1 MAARTHEMQSWT
13 QVSGSPV
20 HRVERRGGSW
30 LLSPSARSTSREQST
45 KLPSPFQ
52 LTMLPFARY
61 THNPCTSLFRNNTS
75 SYCLFRTYTSGCSSR
90 SATCCGASASAMIA
104 RREDGSS
111 KSPNPASITASRRW
125 RSLARKHRDLPAS
138 KVANCTVSNRR
149 ASVWSSSEWAMRW
162 ISTRPWSPPTVVRA
176 HERRTV
182 SERFDG
188 RMWSRSIRVQIAG
201 THSERT

>member
-1 MAARTHEMQSWT
+1 MVTEPVGALDIARAEHQTA
-13 QVSGSPV
+13 V
-20 HRVERRGGSW
+20 
-30 LLSPSARSTSREQST
+30 
-45 KLPSPFQ
+45 PFSVK
-52 LTMLPFARY
+52 TMLPFARY
-61 THNPCTSLFRNNTS
+61 THNPCTSLFRTNTS

-111 KSPNPASITASRRW
+111 KSPNPASTTASRRW